1 MKIVGIVIAV
11 ILGLLMLKEPRKVIQ
26 VEAAPA
32 PAILS
37 YQQLVDYPV
46 DCAIKEQQLAE
57 LREVQRVK
65 NFNSDSDELNEADY
79 HYNSRLKATIWY
91 YSYGCE
97 Q

>member
-1 MKIVGIVIAV
+1 
-11 ILGLLMLKEPRKVIQ
+11 MLKEPRTVIQ

-32 PAILS
+32 VLT

-46 DCAIKEQQLAE
+46 DCKVKDAQLTE
-57 LREVQRVK
+57 LQRIQRIK
-65 NFNSDSDELNEADY
+65 NFNPDSDELNETDY

>member
-1 MKIVGIVIAV
+1 MKTVGIVIAV

-26 VEAAPA
+26 VEAAPV
-32 PAILS
+32 PAILT
-37 YQQLVDYPV
+37 YQQLLDYPV
-46 DCAIKEQQLAE
+46 TCDLKDQQLAD
-57 LREVQRVK
+57 LQEVQRLK
-65 NFNSDSDELNEADY
+65 NFNPNSDELNEADY

>member
-1 MKIVGIVIAV
+1 MKFVGIAIAV
-11 ILGLLMLKEPRKVIQ
+11 ILVLLMLKEPRTVIQ

-32 PAILS
+32 VLT

-46 DCAIKEQQLAE
+46 DCKLKDQQLAE
-57 LREVQRVK
+57 LQRIQRIK
-65 NFNSDSDELNEADY
+65 NFNPDSDELTETDY

>member
-1 MKIVGIVIAV
+1 MKFAGIIIAV
-11 ILGLLMLKEPRKVIQ
+11 ILGLIMLKEPRTFNQ

-32 PAILS
+32 ILT

-46 DCAIKEQQLAE
+46 TCDLKDKQLAE
-57 LREVQRVK
+57 LQQVQRIK
-65 NFNSDSDELNEADY
+65 NFNPDSDELNEADY

-91 YSYGCE
+91 YAYGCD

>member
-1 MKIVGIVIAV
+1 MKIVGVIIAI
-11 ILGLLMLKEPRKVIQ
+11 ILGLIVLKEPRTVIQ

-32 PAILS
+32 VLT
-37 YQQLVDYPV
+37 YQQLLDYPV
-46 DCAIKEQQLAE
+46 DCKLKDQQLTE
-57 LREVQRVK
+57 LQRIQRIK
-65 NFNSDSDELNEADY
+65 NFNPDSDELNETDY

>member
-1 MKIVGIVIAV
+1 MKTVGIVIAV
-11 ILGLLMLKEPRKVIQ
+11 ILGLLMLKEPRTVIP

-32 PAILS
+32 PTILT

-46 DCAIKEQQLAE
+46 TCDLKDQQLTE
-57 LREVQRVK
+57 LQEVQRIK
-65 NFNSDSDELNEADY
+65 NFNPNSDELNEADY